1 MVRDGTDCWLT
12 SELLHGRCRICP
24 LFPSVWGRNRVTQL
38 KASAGKQRVCLV
50 ERVAKGLEPLPTPSW
65 CGAKPGDTRD
75 LGLVVSLVPDKGVSP
90 RAQRVR
96 FQSASFPET
105 PLSFLQ
111 VIILGTQLV

>member
-1 MVRDGTDCWLT
+1 MLGN
-12 SELLHGRCRICP
+12 
-24 LFPSVWGRNRVTQL
+24 SVV
-38 KASAGKQRVCLV
+38 V

-65 CGAKPGDTRD
+65 CGASREY